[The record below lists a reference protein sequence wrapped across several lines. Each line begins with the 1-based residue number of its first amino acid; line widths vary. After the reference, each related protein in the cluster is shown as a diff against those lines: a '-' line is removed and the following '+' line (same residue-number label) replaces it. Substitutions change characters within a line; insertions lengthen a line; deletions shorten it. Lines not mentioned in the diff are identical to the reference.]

1 MRKTAHNITRDVTC
15 HATNGPPEIGPPG
28 PSMAAIDGP
37 PGPSMAAIGGPPLP
51 QMVPPQTTLKI
62 VTRGIFMQL
71 VHIS

>member
-1 MRKTAHNITRDVTC
+1 M
-15 HATNGPPEIGPPG
+15 PPMVPPKISPPG

-51 QMVPPQTTLKI
+51 QLVPPQTTLKI